1 MAVPDVQAV
10 MRSCPLLAGFP
21 DEAFGEVA
29 AMARI
34 RRFGADDPIYD
45 RGSMQS
51 TLCVI
56 ASGTVRITS
65 VNAAGREAT
74 LIIFDAGSWFG
85 DTVFSPGMPRVY
97 GATAHEEA
105 VIVELPG
112 EGFRRLMASY
122 PESYPIALDL
132 VSRRLWS
139 AMSII
144 EDDALRGLT
153 ARIGRRLLF
162 LAEIQG
168 VRTSSSEPVSLK
180 LTREQLANMM
190 GMTRQ
195 GVHSRIKDLESL
207 GLLELRY
214 GQITLCNPQGLQ
226 THIQA
231 LD

>member
-1 MAVPDVQAV
+1 

-21 DEAFGEVA
+21 EAAFLEGA

-34 RRFGADDPIYD
+34 RHFSAGDPIYD

-56 ASGTVRITS
+56 ASGTVRINS

-74 LIIFDAGSWFG
+74 LIIFDSGSWFG

-97 GATAHEEA
+97 GATAHDDA

-112 EGFRRLMASY
+112 EGFRKLMARY
-122 PESYPIALDL
+122 PESYSVALDL

-144 EDDALRGLT
+144 EDDALRGVT

-168 VRTSSSEPVSLK
+168 VSTASSEPVILK

-195 GVHSRIKDLESL
+195 GVHSRIKDLEHL
-207 GLLELRY
+207 GLLALSY
-214 GQITLCNPQGLQ
+214 GQITVCSPRELQ
-226 THIQA
+226 AHIQS

>member
-1 MAVPDVQAV
+1 MSIPDVRAV
-10 MRSCPLLAGFP
+10 MRSCLLLDGFP
-21 DEAFGEVA
+21 EAAFREVA
-29 AMARI
+29 AMTRI
-34 RRFGADDPIYD
+34 RRFRAGDPIYD

-74 LIIFDAGSWFG
+74 LIIFNAGSWFG
-85 DTVFSPGMPRVY
+85 DTVFSPGMPRVF
-97 GATAHEEA
+97 GVTAHEEV
-105 VIVELPG
+105 VILELPG
-112 EGFRRLMASY
+112 EGFRQLMAKY
-122 PESYPIALDL
+122 PESYPRALDL

-144 EDDALRGLT
+144 EDDALRGVV

-162 LAEIQG
+162 LADIQG
-168 VRTSSSEPVSLK
+168 AHSGGAVTIR

-195 GVHSRIKDLESL
+195 GVHARIRELETMGFVTL
-207 GLLELRY
+207 DY
-214 GQITLCNPQGLQ
+214 GRITLSSPE
-226 THIQA
+226 A
-231 LD
+231 LEAYIRTLD